1 MKNYMVRVISN
12 ALNVLGLA
20 CVTTDLVN
28 EACRLHGTSAT
39 ASAALGRALTGG
51 ALMASLLKD
60 GQRLALKF
68 EADGPLKKIIVEAD
82 SSGAVRGFVGV
93 PDVDVPLKE
102 GKLDVAGAVGRN
114 GFLTVI
120 KDIGLKEL
128 YNGIVQL
135 RTGAIAEDIAFYFTE
150 SEQIPSAVGL
160 GVFVEPMGDISAAGG
175 FLIQTLP
182 PSDESVV
189 DKLVTRLEGMPPVTQ
204 NLRSGKTPE
213 DMLEIIFEGIPYHIL
228 EKRELFLKCTCS
240 RERIER
246 VLISLGKK
254 DIADMIDAQ
263 GEAEVDCEFCRT
275 RYHFNRAELEQLL
288 QEMGEVSENGDR

>member
-20 CVTTDLVN
+20 CVTTDLVS

-288 QEMGEVSENGDR
+288 QEMGEVSKNGDR

>member
-228 EKRELFLKCTCS
+228 EKRELVLKCTCS

-246 VLISLGKK
+246 VLISLGEK
-254 DIADMIDAQ
+254 DIADMIAAQ

-275 RYHFNRAELEQLL
+275 KYHFNRAELEQLL
-288 QEMGEVSENGDR
+288 QEMGEVSENGDC

>member
-28 EACRLHGTSAT
+28 EACRLHSTSTT

-102 GKLDVAGAVGRN
+102 GKLDVPVALGRN

-160 GVFVEPMGDISAAGG
+160 GVFVEPTVDISAAGG

-228 EKRELFLKCTCS
+228 EKRELVLKCTCS

-254 DIADMIDAQ
+254 DIADMIAAQ

-275 RYHFNRAELEQLL
+275 RYHFNRAEL
-288 QEMGEVSENGDR
+288 